1 MPMID
6 LLGYLA
12 GIFLLMMAS
21 MRTQIAMRV
30 CNMAGNICFIAYGFM
45 AGVMPVFILN
55 IVIMALHFW
64 RIVQEQRKKTAED
77 SVAAAKALVPNQP
90 SSKIL
95 YRGTLYERVDAA

>member
-12 GIFLLMMAS
+12 GAFLLMMAS
-21 MRTQIAMRV
+21 MKTQIAMRI
-30 CNMAGNICFIAYGFM
+30 CNMAGNLCFIAYGFM

-64 RIVQEQRKKTAED
+64 RILQERRK
-77 SVAAAKALVPNQP
+77 SSAAL
-90 SSKIL
+90 SEL
-95 YRGTLYERVDAA
+95 